1 LSLAAGRMRIG
12 GGTARWQVSDE
23 RREKTRT
30 RNAYRLL
37 RSHHFPRLNG
47 NTMICQGRLG
57 TNKRAVVRKAH
68 PKRRMWRFV
77 TPN

>member
-1 LSLAAGRMRIG
+1 MRIG

-57 TNKRAVVRKAH
+57 TNKRAVVRNKESS
-68 PKRRMWRFV
+68 PKTTTDVAFRY
-77 TPN
+77 T